1 METDATGKFV
11 EAILRLARINDCE
24 PGCHRNPKEAFRW
37 YKTAANLR
45 SPYAQYCVASC
56 YAGGFGVAKDD
67 VEAFKWFLKSALQK
81 PPGFSGAQHAV
92 GVCYRD
98 GKGVPQDCGEAL
110 RWFQKAAE
118 QGLAVAQYDLA
129 NGYRLGQG
137 TPKDFAAIATW
148 YEKAAEQGYANA
160 QNNLGICYERG
171 LGVSRDLVQAYKWL
185 RLAADGE
192 VEPAKKAATDIAA
205 LLSSSQFETAQRL
218 YREFK
223 DSHPLKA

>member
-1 METDATGKFV
+1 MDAAAKNDEVDTLL
-11 EAILRLARINDCE
+11 ELARINDYE
-24 PGCHRNPKEAFRW
+24 SGCKPNPEKALRY
-37 YKTAANLR
+37 YKQAAELG
-45 SPYAQYCVASC
+45 SPYARYCLATC
-56 YAGGFGVAKDD
+56 YADGFGVPKDD

-81 PPGFSGAQHAV
+81 PPGFSG
-92 GVCYRD
+92 
-98 GKGVPQDCGEAL
+98 
-110 RWFQKAAE
+110 
-118 QGLAVAQYDLA
+118 
-129 NGYRLGQG
+129 
-137 TPKDFAAIATW
+137 
-148 YEKAAEQGYANA
+148 A